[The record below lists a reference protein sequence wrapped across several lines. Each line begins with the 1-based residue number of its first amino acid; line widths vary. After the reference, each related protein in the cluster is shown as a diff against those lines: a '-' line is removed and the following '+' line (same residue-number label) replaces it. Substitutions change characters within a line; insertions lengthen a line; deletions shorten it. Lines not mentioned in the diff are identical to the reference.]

1 MNEKNYYSTEDIAK
15 MLGVSMGKSYKIF
28 REMNRDLEG
37 RELTTIGK
45 ILMKY
50 FKEKRY
56 DGAKGEC
63 MSCNAKK
70 DPNGTW
76 RIQYR

>member
-1 MNEKNYYSTEDIAK
+1 MNEKIYYSTEDIAK

-45 ILMKY
+45 ILVEY
-50 FKEKRY
+50 FKEKGMTEQR
-56 DGAKGEC
+56 GSA
-63 MSCNAKK
+63 
-70 DPNGTW
+70 
-76 RIQYR
+76 